1 MDGFEGA
8 LRAHGRDGLYGADIS
23 AIQVNMGY
31 LCNMRCRH
39 CHLTASPGRTEVM
52 DWSTMEAV
60 LAAAAAVPG
69 CLVDVTGG
77 APEWVPHFPR
87 FVAALRRPGHPVQV
101 RTNLAV
107 LLEPGMESMPEF
119 YRDYGVRL
127 VGSLPC
133 YLEENVRAQR
143 GKGAYEKS
151 IEAIRRLNALGY
163 GRDPELPLSL
173 VYNPGGPFLPPDQ
186 SALEA
191 DYRRE
196 LRDRFGIAFSRLFT
210 ITNMPIGRFLDDLC
224 RRRKDVSYWHLLRES
239 FNPDTLDG
247 LMCRHQISIGWD
259 GTLYDCDFN
268 LALSYPIDHGRE
280 NRIDRVDLPALA
292 VRRIVT
298 GDHCFG
304 CTAGPGS
311 SCAGA
316 VAGFGG

>member
-1 MDGFEGA
+1 MNDFESA
-8 LRAHGRDGLYGADIS
+8 LRQRGRDGLYSEGIR
-23 AIQVNMGY
+23 AIQANLGF

-39 CHLTASPGRTEVM
+39 CHLAASPNRTEVM
-52 DWSTMEAV
+52 DWPTMEAV
-60 LAAAAAVPG
+60 LAAAASVPG
-69 CLVDVTGG
+69 CLVDLTGG

-87 FVAALRRPGHPVQV
+87 FVAALRRAGHPVQV

-107 LLEPGMESMPEF
+107 LVEPGMESLPEF
-119 YRDYGVRL
+119 YRDYGIRL

-143 GKGAYEKS
+143 GAGAYGKS
-151 IEAIRRLNALGY
+151 VEAIRRLNALGY
-163 GRDPELPLSL
+163 GRDPALPLSL

-196 LRDRFGIAFSRLFT
+196 LRDRFGVVFSRLLT
-210 ITNMPIGRFLDDLC
+210 ITNMPIGRFLDDLS
-224 RRRKDVSYWHLLRES
+224 RKRKEEVYRHLLREA

-247 LMCRHQISIGWD
+247 LMCRHQVSVAWD

-268 LALSYPIDHGRE
+268 LALDCPIDHGME
-280 NRIDRVDLPALA
+280 NRVDRTDLAALA
-292 VRRIVT
+292 ARRIVT
-298 GDHCFG
+298 GSHCFG
-304 CTAGPGS
+304 CTAGSGS

-316 VAGFGG
+316 LAGLGG